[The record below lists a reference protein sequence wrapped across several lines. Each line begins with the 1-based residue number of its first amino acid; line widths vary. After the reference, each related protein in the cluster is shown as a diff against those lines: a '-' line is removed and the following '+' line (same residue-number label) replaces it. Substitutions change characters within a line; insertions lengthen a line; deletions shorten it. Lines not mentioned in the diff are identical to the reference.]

1 MHISSDH
8 PRNGELP
15 DESPPAPESDVPLD
29 VLFRI
34 LSDRR
39 RRRILLFLS
48 VNDETDVSIEEL
60 TDRLMADEATSR
72 EALSTALY
80 HNHIPRLVSAGL
92 LERNSELH
100 TVRYRRSP
108 RLEQVFET
116 VSTDGR

>member
-1 MHISSDH
+1 MPISSDD
-8 PRNGELP
+8 PSDR
-15 DESPPAPESDVPLD
+15 ESAGNSRPAPEADVPLD

-48 VNDETDVSIEEL
+48 VNDETDVSIDEL
-60 TDRLMADEATSR
+60 TDRLMADEAMSR

-80 HNHIPRLVSAGL
+80 HNHIPQLVSAGL

-100 TVRYRRSP
+100 TVRYRPSP